1 MKLDVGGTAHFH
13 GAYMQSRVSN
23 NRTGIAGWNAVD
35 LPSREFVGTL
45 AKTVFAAAVA
55 DDCVDL
61 AAQMSFYFVL
71 SLFPFLLVIAAI
83 LGWLPS
89 TNLWH
94 NFVQWVTQYLPR
106 ETRSLVFAT
115 VFDLSRGSTK
125 FFSAGLLAL
134 LWTASSGFV
143 SLMESLSVAYGVQE
157 TRSFWRKRMIAICAT
172 VIGAAF
178 AVASFGLL
186 AFGHLIEETILFR
199 IGSLSWLWEFV
210 RWVATLSLMLLGL
223 EMINYFLPNRDRP
236 WRWVTT
242 GSAVAALTYMGA
254 SAGFNFY
261 LQHFDSY
268 PRLYGTLA
276 GFIILMTWVYISNV
290 ILLIGAE
297 MDHAI
302 ELMKGR
308 GDSA

>member
-1 MKLDVGGTAHFH
+1 
-13 GAYMQSRVSN
+13 MQTRVSN
-23 NRTGIAGWNAVD
+23 NRTGTAGWNAVD
-35 LPSREFVGTL
+35 LPSRHLVWSLTKKVWARVL
-45 AKTVFAAAVA
+45 A
-55 DDCVDL
+55 DDCLDL

-89 TNLWH
+89 SNLWH

-115 VFDLSRGSTK
+115 VFDLTRGYTK
-125 FFSAGLLAL
+125 FFSLGLLAL

-143 SLMESLSVAYGVQE
+143 SLMESLSAAYGVKE
-157 TRSFWRKRMIAICAT
+157 TRSFWEKRALAVCAT
-172 VIGAAF
+172 VVGAMF

-186 AFGHLIEETILFR
+186 AFGHRIEEEVSFHLGFV
-199 IGSLSWLWEFV
+199 SVPWEIA
-210 RWVATLSLMLLGL
+210 RWIATLLLMLLGL
-223 EMINYFLPNRDRP
+223 ELINYFLPNRRRR

-242 GSAVAALTYMGA
+242 GSAFVALTYVGS
-254 SAGFNFY
+254 SAGFNLY
-261 LQHFDSY
+261 LRHFNSY
-268 PRLYGTLA
+268 PRFYGTLA
-276 GFIILMTWVYISNV
+276 GFIILMTWVYIANV

-302 ELMKGR
+302 EEIGER
-308 GDSA
+308 GAPE